1 MLMFSIILIR
11 IFDILISL
19 YLLVLLLPLYLIISL
34 LILIFDGKPI
44 HYLSNRIGKLG
55 KIFQIYKFR
64 TMKVKYN
71 NNQIDEITVLGKFL
85 RRTSLDEIPQLINV
99 IKNDMSIVGPRPLPH
114 NIENNIS
121 KNLVSIRRTIKP
133 GITGYAQINFNK
145 KKRTWDEKIELDI
158 IYIKNITILKYF
170 YIIIL
175 TIPVIFRRFKFN
187 FKGESL

>member
-1 MLMFSIILIR
+1 MFSIILIR

-99 IKNDMSIVGPRPLPH
+99 IKNDMSIVGPRPLP
-114 NIENNIS
+114 
-121 KNLVSIRRTIKP
+121 
-133 GITGYAQINFNK
+133 
-145 KKRTWDEKIELDI
+145 
-158 IYIKNITILKYF
+158 
-170 YIIIL
+170 
-175 TIPVIFRRFKFN
+175 
-187 FKGESL
+187 